1 MTDMNQQQPVNY
13 MLLTWDRHI
22 MSVAGLNV
30 FVSAQPFPL
39 IWDSDI
45 TAPLKISGKLKVIS
59 FVDLECIQE
68 KDCPYKVALNLTPP
82 FQYP

>member
-1 MTDMNQQQPVNY
+1 MKMTDMNQQQPVNY

-39 IWDSDI
+39 IWDSGI
-45 TAPLKISGKLKVIS
+45 TAPIKISGKLKVIS
-59 FVDLECIQE
+59 FVDLNAFKKRIVHIKLPEI
-68 KDCPYKVALNLTPP
+68 
-82 FQYP
+82 